1 MINNYNSNYLVCI
14 SNFFELRGAV
24 VILLRRMRERL
35 GTHMRIDLDSLISI
49 LGRVYALYNRW
60 DNACYINVN

>member
-1 MINNYNSNYLVCI
+1 MINNYNSNYLVYI

>member
-1 MINNYNSNYLVCI
+1 MINNYNSDYLVCI
-14 SNFFELRGAV
+14 SNLFELRGAV